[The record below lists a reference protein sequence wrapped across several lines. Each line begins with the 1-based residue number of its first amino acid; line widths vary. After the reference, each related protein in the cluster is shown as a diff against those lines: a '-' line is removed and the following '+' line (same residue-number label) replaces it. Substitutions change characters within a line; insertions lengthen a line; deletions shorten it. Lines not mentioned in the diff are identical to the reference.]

1 VKIVTVVACAGLVAL
16 PLVAQGPV
24 KAAPPSVTLFVDGQS
39 VGSFRDV
46 AGLASVEVV
55 ATQEPEIRPRAAAPA
70 ARSVTL
76 RVCSMQCAQ
85 YLQAWRREV
94 QAGRAAAARKTVT
107 IVLENAARREIVRYT
122 LADAW
127 PERLSLGSAGRS
139 SESSQDLDVT
149 LVLVYAAM
157 RVEHGP

>member
-16 PLVAQGPV
+16 PLAAQAPV
-24 KAAPPSVTLFVDGQS
+24 RPAPPTITLFVGAEN
-39 VGSFRDV
+39 VGSFRDM
-46 AGLASVEVV
+46 AGLGTANEV

-76 RVCSMQCAQ
+76 RVCSMQCVQ

-94 QAGRAAAARKTVT
+94 QEGRAAAARRTAT
-107 IVLENAARREIVRYT
+107 IVLGNAARPEIVRYELT
-122 LADAW
+122 DAW
-127 PERLSLGSAGRS
+127 PERLSLGTVGKS
-139 SESSQDLDVT
+139 SGGSQDLDVT

-157 RVEHGP
+157 RVERGP

>member
-16 PLVAQGPV
+16 PLAAQAPV
-24 KAAPPSVTLFVDGQS
+24 RPAPPTITLFVAGQS

-46 AGLASVEVV
+46 AGLASPTVA

-76 RVCSMQCAQ
+76 RDCSMQCAQ

-94 QAGRAAAARKTVT
+94 QEGRAAAARKTVT

-122 LADAW
+122 LTDAF
-127 PERLSLGSAGRS
+127 PERLSLGSVGKS
-139 SESSQDLDVT
+139 SGSSQDLDVT